1 MIPQSSRILCGMSS
15 VLVVLAV
22 KALIA
27 LHRVASHLIWSF
39 KEWLILDFL
48 QNLVY
53 WFSKHRVNHLS
64 IGRPQLPSKVSPR
77 PVIVV
82 SVRPKIPPLLRD
94 NLSLP
99 LSLLLVFL
107 DPHILINL
115 VHKLTYIAC
124 RFPSQ
129 RLPQTMLGR

>member
-1 MIPQSSRILCGMSS
+1 MIPQSSRILCSMSS
-15 VLVVLAV
+15 VLAVLVV
-22 KALIA
+22 KALIT

-53 WFSKHRVNHLS
+53 WFSEHRVNHLS

-77 PVIVV
+77 PVIFV
-82 SVRPKIPPLLRD
+82 SVRPEIPPLLRD

-99 LSLLLVFL
+99 LPLLLVLLNLF
-107 DPHILINL
+107 ILINS
-115 VHKLTYIAC
+115 VYELTQTDDKFVSQ
-124 RFPSQ
+124 RFP
-129 RLPQTMLGR
+129 